1 MILTDKKE
9 VLKEII
15 EDADDKLMSLMIAL
29 ANEYNCTEQEYTQDE
44 IREFQKI
51 RDEMLEHPETSLTPE
66 QAHESIRNKK
76 R

>member
-29 ANEYNCTEQEYTQDE
+29 ANEYNYTEQEYSQEE
-44 IREFQKI
+44 IQEFYRI
-51 RDEMLEHPETSLTPE
+51 RDEMIAYPETGYSPE
-66 QAHESIRNKK
+66 QAHELIRKKK